1 MMKDADRRMMQDTV
15 EMTGGS
21 FWNGED
27 DEVVAEIVSNL
38 RREMASLD
46 DTQYEIVE
54 NELPETPFRL
64 LLLSIS
70 LMLLCAFVLKV

>member
-1 MMKDADRRMMQDTV
+1 MKDADRRMMQDTV